1 MFVLNKAPVTSPLSP
16 SAYNDEMPTKDEY
29 AAHSFLRVNPSFSSR
44 AAPSKVMETLE
55 SALASFESCSF
66 EPQGKW
72 ALRATWVCVAEEV
85 SFSVAL
91 SRPFNDATSVDVDF
105 MLHVGDE
112 AKFVELAE
120 CVRSQCA
127 DVDDDALLFLSKSLE
142 PWMDARQELA
152 GRRYAINEAEAAALV
167 ADLNAELHADTLYEV
182 AKAVK
187 DHCRHRGNRRLFLQ
201 SDVRAGFVR
210 ALRWMLSDREE
221 VARFAAFIL
230 QQFARDEAGD
240 SGSAA
245 FFDSAFDRNSVALQ
259 LQSLA
264 DREASAAC
272 ARATREMVA
281 QVQQSWV
288 LA

>member
-1 MFVLNKAPVTSPLSP
+1 VFVLNKAPVASPQSP
-16 SAYNDEMPTKDEY
+16 AAFSDEMPIKDEY
-29 AAHSFLRVNPSFSSR
+29 SSHSFLRVNPSFSSR
-44 AAPSKVMETLE
+44 ASPAKVMQALE
-55 SALASFESCSF
+55 AALSSFESCSF

-72 ALRATWVCVAEEV
+72 TLRATWVCVAEEI

-91 SRPFNDATSVDVDF
+91 SRPYLDASSVDVDF
-105 MLHVGDE
+105 MLQVGE
-112 AKFVELAE
+112 ETKFVELAE
-120 CVRSQCA
+120 LVRGQCA
-127 DVDDDALLFLSKSLE
+127 NVDAEAILFLPSSLE
-142 PWMDARQELA
+142 PWMDASQELA

-167 ADLNAELHADTLYEV
+167 ADLNAELHVDSLYEV
-182 AKAVK
+182 AKTVK

-201 SDVRAGFVR
+201 SDVRSGFTR

-240 SGSAA
+240 SGSATL
-245 FFDSAFDRNSVALQ
+245 FDSAFDRNSVALQ
-259 LQSLA
+259 LSSLA
-264 DREASAAC
+264 DRESSAAC

-281 QVQQSWV
+281 QVERSWV